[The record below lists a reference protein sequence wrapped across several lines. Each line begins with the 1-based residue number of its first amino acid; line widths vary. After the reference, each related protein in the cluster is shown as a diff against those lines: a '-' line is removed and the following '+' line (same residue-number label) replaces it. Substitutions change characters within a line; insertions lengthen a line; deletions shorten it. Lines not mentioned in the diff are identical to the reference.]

1 MRDAR
6 VRARA
11 AQARAALAVRG
22 RAEAV
27 LTAQLH
33 LVLQRA
39 VGRVDGEYDEIGEL
53 VLRGLRAALL
63 GDRVHG
69 DGADAARLHL
79 RFARLGAR

>member
-1 MRDAR
+1 MCVER
-6 VRARA
+6 VRACA

-53 VLRGLRAALL
+53 ALRGPRVARLGGRAR
-63 GDRVHG
+63 D
-69 DGADAARLHL
+69 DEADAAR
-79 RFARLGAR
+79 